1 MQAYQFLMNSVAF
14 EEIEEVQLYYTG
26 CGRETRRI
34 NSNPVFT

>member
-26 CGRETRRI
+26 CGRETGDHK
-34 NSNPVFT
+34 NHSN